1 MFEKAKLAMKKDNK
15 PDTIIKHNFLFGG
28 LMTCKNCGSAIV
40 GDIKKGKYIY
50 YFCAD
55 KTKGCECKR
64 QYVREEDIEK
74 VIANAI
80 KAISI
85 TEEMRNEILIA
96 LKDSFVDQSEYN
108 NEIISKLNKR
118 VETLRGRISNIYM
131 DKLDK
136 KIDDEF
142 WREKHNEWTYEV
154 SECLEKISYYTN
166 ANADYMKLGG
176 ELLELLENL
185 YPRYISQN
193 KEEKKKLLKI
203 IFSNL
208 TLEGRNIGYTYKKP
222 FNLFVEGASCQKW
235 WRIGDSNS

>member
-1 MFEKAKLAMKKDNK
+1 MSSTGSKNFACSPIWSVLFKAGIQ
-15 PDTIIKHNFLFGG
+15 IICNS
-28 LMTCKNCGSAIV
+28 C
-40 GDIKKGKYIY
+40 
-50 YFCAD
+50 
-55 KTKGCECKR
+55 R
-64 QYVREEDIEK
+64 
-74 VIANAI
+74 
-80 KAISI
+80 
-85 TEEMRNEILIA
+85 ILIA